1 MRLMVGLEDST
12 HPTPTVRNPCDNRS
26 RITVQ
31 PIDAFPKTRQPGKEA
46 PGMDRR
52 TALILT
58 MLLGGWLPRGV
69 FAQGPGRRTTTDR
82 AVPKNGARRL
92 VDTETEPES
101 SRGGELPPASEAIT
115 DETAPS
121 GFPTETG
128 QRWQNFDIARYAS
141 LDSAQSSPQ
150 NAIIEWIFRRTGTA
164 PWHGEKLAVLN
175 AGRTR
180 IRAFNDPKTLEQTAK
195 IIERF
200 TDAESDFLT
209 VRVRFV
215 AAVDTRWRYAV
226 YSRLTAVGSGSQ
238 GQQIWTLSMEDAA
251 YVLAQMQVYQGFRLI
266 ADEKVEMVNG
276 QTFKVKSLEPKGY
289 TGGMAR
295 ESANGLGYQPK
306 SEQLNEGVTLQISP
320 LLTYDGD
327 AVDAAIDLSANTVK
341 SLHRTKV
348 IAPREIGPAEITIDV
363 PEVVES
369 RLNQTVKGW
378 PLGQTLLIS
387 AGIQPGI
394 LQNKGGFMNLRLPG
408 TTPSG
413 TELLVFLDVESASR
427 PRRAAARNR
436 DRDRDRE

>member
-1 MRLMVGLEDST
+1 
-12 HPTPTVRNPCDNRS
+12 
-26 RITVQ
+26 
-31 PIDAFPKTRQPGKEA
+31 
-46 PGMDRR
+46 MDRR
-52 TALILT
+52 TALITT

-69 FAQGPGRRTTTDR
+69 FAQGAGRRTSTNG
-82 AVPKNGARRL
+82 AVPKKAATARR
-92 VDTETEPES
+92 DAEPES
-101 SRGGELPPASEAIT
+101 EPETTKSVELPPASERPA
-115 DETAPS
+115 DETAPA

-128 QRWQNFDIARYAS
+128 QKWRNFDIARYTG
-141 LDSAQSSPQ
+141 LDHSQPNPQ
-150 NAIIEWIFRRTGTA
+150 NALIEWIFRRTGTA
-164 PWHGEKLAVLN
+164 PWHGDKLAVLN

-180 IRAFNDPKTLEQTAK
+180 VRAYNDPKTLEQTAK
-195 IIERF
+195 VIERF
-200 TDAESDFLT
+200 TDAQSDFLSM
-209 VRVRFV
+209 RVRFV

-226 YSRLTAVGSGSQ
+226 YSRLTAVGSGPQ
-238 GQQIWTLSMEDAA
+238 GQQIWTLNVEDAA
-251 YVLAQMQVYQGFRLI
+251 FVLAQMQVYQGFRLLT
-266 ADEKVEMVNG
+266 DQKVEMVNG
-276 QTFKVKSLEPKGY
+276 QTLTVKTSEPRGY

-306 SEQLNEGVTLQISP
+306 AEQLEEGITLRLSP

-369 RLNQTVKGW
+369 RLNQTVKSW

-427 PRRAAARNR
+427 PKRSAAR